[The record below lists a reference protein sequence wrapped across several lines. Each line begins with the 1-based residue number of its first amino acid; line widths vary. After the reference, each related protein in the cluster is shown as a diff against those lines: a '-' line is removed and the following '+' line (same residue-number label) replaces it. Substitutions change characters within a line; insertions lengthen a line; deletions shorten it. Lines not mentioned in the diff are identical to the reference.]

1 MGEARDPRLVW
12 MCEQRGRGLVAGV
25 RKSAP
30 RLRGEREHRG
40 GSGLQD
46 HSEMMTWVWVL
57 AGAPEQAAGVAAGR
71 WCWPWKQDEAGGEE
85 TARTAAWSHRR
96 EPEEAAKPERVP
108 NDLALGAAHG
118 AEEKQ
123 VPCPPRTGTGGLG
136 GPSQQARRKAV
147 MRSKAQ
153 LRFSLCP
160 LLIWGGW
167 GEIRLFLM
175 TLSHFFQSFFW

>member
-46 HSEMMTWVWVL
+46 HSEIMTWVWVL

-167 GEIRLFLM
+167 GRFVCFL
-175 TLSHFFQSFFW
+175 